1 MRRSK
6 NTIAL
11 KNNKI
16 FFPAKTITNSSSST
30 SPSSFEEEEEEEEDK
45 LVITTNDDDEAN
57 ALGRKQYLSTMR
69 KRNDVEEWL
78 EKCDSLE
85 FSLQLALAK
94 EDYDLAAKI
103 KKELE
108 PNADDEDD
116 INFSMLCDLCR
127 RVSSPASS
135 AITADDEVEAI
146 TVAAKKLGL
155 VGDPRALPALA
166 RALRVPVAENAK
178 VHAQIEQSM
187 WTLFGK
193 SGDTELDLLLQKGSD
208 IMHGRYV
215 APKLG
220 EGDQNEEAEDGN
232 STEKLSLIHIS
243 EPTRP
248 Y

>member
-1 MRRSK
+1 M
-6 NTIAL
+6 
-11 KNNKI
+11 
-16 FFPAKTITNSSSST
+16 
-30 SPSSFEEEEEEEEDK
+30 
-45 LVITTNDDDEAN
+45 ITTNDDDEAN

-103 KKELE
+103 KK
-108 PNADDEDD
+108 NSSQADDEDD

-155 VGDPRALPALA
+155 VGDPRALPLLGRPAC
-166 RALRVPVAENAK
+166 
-178 VHAQIEQSM
+178 
-187 WTLFGK
+187 
-193 SGDTELDLLLQKGSD
+193 LLLKTRKCTLKSNKACGLCSENQGTRNSIYCSKKD
-208 IMHGRYV
+208 RT
-215 APKLG
+215 LCT
-220 EGDQNEEAEDGN
+220 EDTWLQ
-232 STEKLSLIHIS
+232 S
-243 EPTRP
+243 
-248 Y
+248 

>member
-1 MRRSK
+1 M
-6 NTIAL
+6 
-11 KNNKI
+11 
-16 FFPAKTITNSSSST
+16 
-30 SPSSFEEEEEEEEDK
+30 
-45 LVITTNDDDEAN
+45 ITTNDDDEAN

-166 RALRVPVAENAK
+166 RALAAC
-178 VHAQIEQSM
+178 
-187 WTLFGK
+187 
-193 SGDTELDLLLQKGSD
+193 LLLKTRKCTLKSNKACGLCSENQGTRNSIYCSKRIGHYARKIRGSKV
-208 IMHGRYV
+208 RRRRS
-215 APKLG
+215 K
-220 EGDQNEEAEDGN
+220 
-232 STEKLSLIHIS
+232 
-243 EPTRP
+243 
-248 Y
+248 